1 MLLLLC
7 SAAASGSLYAVA
19 AYTGLTEPVIPLSGV
34 LRHPWDVHR
43 FRPRVPRRTIRLRL
57 ALVCFG
63 AFLASGVAL
72 VAVTVVVW
80 QTTTPVGGVARVTG
94 TPAGSA
100 EAQRGASPSAQHG
113 TDRRQLLIASAIAL
127 AVMAAL
133 SLVLGWLLA
142 GRFLRPL
149 RTITTATREISA
161 TNLHER
167 LNLAGPDDELKELG
181 DTFDELLSR
190 LERSFAFE
198 RRFVANASHEL
209 RTPLATMRASLDVAM
224 AKPGPLPPQIV
235 ALADRLHHELDQ
247 VDRLLESFL
256 TLAHAQHAPVAD
268 QVTLSLDEITAAA
281 IERQAGAISRAELDV
296 AQERSPDAWVNGSQT
311 LLSRMVE
318 NVIDNAIQHNQPGGW
333 VHVKTEAEGSL
344 ARLVVDNG
352 GPVLAQADVDQLVQ
366 PFRRLAGERTGSD
379 TGTGLGLSIIASI
392 AEVHGGTLDLHARS
406 DGGLQ
411 VAITLP
417 LTVETATGAQT

>member
-1 MLLLLC
+1 M
-7 SAAASGSLYAVA
+7 
-19 AYTGLTEPVIPLSGV
+19 
-34 LRHPWDVHR
+34 
-43 FRPRVPRRTIRLRL
+43 PRRTIRVRL
-57 ALVCFG
+57 ALLCFG

-72 VAVTVVVW
+72 LAVTVVVW
-80 QTTTPVGGVARVTG
+80 QSTTAVRSVAHAPVAGVPSRRALNTHAQRGG
-94 TPAGSA
+94 TPA
-100 EAQRGASPSAQHG
+100 AQHG

-127 AVMAAL
+127 AVMAVL
-133 SLVLGWLLA
+133 SLVLGWLIA

-167 LNLAGPDDELKELG
+167 LDLTGPEDEIKELG
-181 DTFDELLSR
+181 DTFDELLAR

-224 AKPGPLPPQIV
+224 AKPGPIPPQIA
-235 ALADRLHHELDQ
+235 ALADRLRHELDQ

-256 TLAHAQHAPVAD
+256 TLAQAQQAPMAD
-268 QVTLSLDEITAAA
+268 QVTLSLDEIATAAIA
-281 IERQAGAISRAELDV
+281 RRDGAITLAELDIE
-296 AQERSPDAWVNGSQT
+296 QRRCSEAWVTGSQT
-311 LLSRMVE
+311 LLSRMIE

-333 VHVKTEAEGSL
+333 IRVKTETDGWL
-344 ARLVVDNG
+344 TRVIVDNG
-352 GPVLAQADVDQLVQ
+352 GQVLAQADVEKLTQ

-379 TGTGLGLSIIASI
+379 TGTGLGLSIVASI

-406 DGGLQ
+406 DGGLR

-417 LTVETATGAQT
+417 LAVATVAGARA